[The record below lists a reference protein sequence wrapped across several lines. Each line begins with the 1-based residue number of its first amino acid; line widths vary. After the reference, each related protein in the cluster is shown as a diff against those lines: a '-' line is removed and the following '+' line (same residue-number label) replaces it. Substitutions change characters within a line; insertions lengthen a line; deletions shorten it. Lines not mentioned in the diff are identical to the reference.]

1 MARCGRPVSPVQHR
15 ILTFY
20 GHLLKENL
28 QGEFMAARSD
38 QGRRP
43 ILRGDYRAPA
53 WWVDHIDLDLN
64 LDADRTLVRAE
75 LHVRRN
81 LDAPAREPL
90 RLNGVGLR
98 TRRLAVDGK
107 EVAARQKTLDGES
120 LVLGG
125 LADRACVTTEVEIE
139 PEKNTALEG
148 LYAAGSSLLTQCE
161 AEGFRKITWFPDRPD
176 VMATYRVRLEA
187 DQSRYPVLL
196 SNGNLVDSGELDAG
210 RHFAI
215 WDDPFPKPS
224 YLFALVATDLAVV
237 EDHFET
243 ASGREVALKVY
254 SEPENLHR
262 LDYAMDSLKRAMRWD
277 EERWGLEYDLDVYH
291 IIATHDFNMGAME
304 NKSLNIFNAKY
315 VLADPDT
322 ATDDDY
328 EAVEAVIGHEYFH
341 NWTGNRVTC
350 RDWFQLT
357 LKEGLTVFRDQE
369 FTADL
374 RSRPVKR
381 IGDVAALQARQFPE
395 DAGPMAH
402 SVRPER
408 YIEIN
413 NFYTATVY
421 EKGAEVVRMY
431 QTLLGRDGFRRGMD
445 LYFERHDGQAVTCD
459 DFLAAM
465 ADANGRDLTQFA
477 RWYAQVGTP
486 RVQARLDF
494 DRDRSE
500 TVLRFRQ
507 SLPGHPDNEQRGPL
521 MIPIRIGFLDDRNR
535 SLPVARVGEEGPGD
549 ETRLLILTNVDSEF
563 RFRDLPEGALPSLL
577 RDYSAPIHLDYDWT
591 DKDLARLAGYDC
603 DAYSRWQAMRR
614 LADRAL
620 DQAIENEGQ
629 LTDHSEFVVSAWRVV
644 LDDDTVDPAL
654 AAMLLQI
661 PSESE
666 LAQRRDQVDVV
677 AIHRARRALQARL
690 SADLGLAMVAR
701 YEQCRSHGPWTDEPG
716 AVAGRALKNT
726 LLRLLSAD
734 GRPER
739 LALARD
745 QYARADNMTDRMG
758 ALRSLMRGGDRERN
772 RALASFEKRYR
783 DNPLVM
789 DKWFAVQAGVAEV
802 EAVDVI
808 RELMQHPSFS
818 LKNPNKVRALLGTFG
833 LHNPIGFHAEDGAG
847 YALLG
852 QVIRELDDLNP
863 QVAARIATV
872 FNRWHAYDPQRAA
885 AMQQELESIASKRG
899 LSPDVEEIVK
909 AALAGG
915 KRA

>member
-1 MARCGRPVSPVQHR
+1 
-15 ILTFY
+15 
-20 GHLLKENL
+20 
-28 QGEFMAARSD
+28 MAARSD

-53 WWVDHIDLDLN
+53 WWVDHIDLDLD
-64 LDADRTLVRAE
+64 LSADRTRVRAE

-90 RLNGVGLR
+90 RLNGVDLK
-98 TRRLAVDGK
+98 TRHLAVNG
-107 EVAARQKTLDGES
+107 EVVTDRQKTLEGES
-120 LVLGG
+120 LILGG
-125 LADRACVTTEVEIE
+125 LGDEARISTEVEIA
-139 PEKNTALEG
+139 PIKNTALEG
-148 LYAAGSSLLTQCE
+148 LYAAGGSLLTQCE

-176 VMATYRVRLEA
+176 VMATFRVRLEA
-187 DQSRYPVLL
+187 AAASYPILL
-196 SNGNLVDSGELDAG
+196 SNGNLIESGELEAG
-210 RHFAI
+210 RHYAV

-224 YLFALVATDLAVV
+224 YLFALVATDLAVL
-237 EDHFET
+237 EDRFET
-243 ASGREVALKVY
+243 ASGRAVTLKVY
-254 SEPENLHR
+254 SEPDNLHR
-262 LDYAMDSLKRAMRWD
+262 LDYAMASLKRAMRWD

-315 VLADPDT
+315 VLADPET
-322 ATDDDY
+322 ATDADY

-381 IGDVAALQARQFPE
+381 ISDVAALQARQFAE

-421 EKGAEVVRMY
+421 EKGAEIVRMY

-445 LYFERHDGQAVTCD
+445 LYFERHDGEAVTCD

-486 RVQARLDF
+486 RVEARLTF
-494 DRDRSE
+494 DKDRGE

-507 SLPGHPDNEQRGPL
+507 SLPAHPDNEQRGPL
-521 MIPIRIGFLDDRNR
+521 MIPVRVGFLDEANR
-535 SLPVARVGEEGPGD
+535 PLPVTRVGEERPGD
-549 ETRLLILTNVDSEF
+549 STRLLVLTNVDSEF

-577 RDYSAPIHLDYDWT
+577 RDYSAPIHLDYDWS
-591 DKDLARLAGYDC
+591 DHELARLAAYDP
-603 DAYSRWQAMRR
+603 DPFSRWQAMRH

-620 DQAIENEGQ
+620 DQAIDAGGE
-629 LTDHSEFVVSAWRVV
+629 LTEHADFVVSVWRVV
-644 LDDDTVDPAL
+644 LDDEALDPAL
-654 AAMLLQI
+654 ASELLQL
-661 PSESE
+661 PGEPE
-666 LAQRRDQVDVV
+666 LGQRRDPVDVV
-677 AIHRARRALQARL
+677 AIHKARRALLTHLSEALGPRL
-690 SADLGLAMVAR
+690 LER
-701 YEQCRSHGPWTDEPG
+701 YEACRSHAAWSDEPE
-716 AVAGRALKNT
+716 AVARRALKNT
-726 LLRLLSAD
+726 LLGLLTTD

-745 QYARADNMTDRMG
+745 QYARSDNMTDCLG
-758 ALRSLMRGGDRERN
+758 ALKSLMHGGDQKRN
-772 RALASFEKRYR
+772 RALASFEKRYG

-789 DKWFAVQAGVAEV
+789 DKWFAVQASVPDEDAV
-802 EAVDVI
+802 ETV
-808 RELMQHPSFS
+808 RELMTHPAFS
-818 LKNPNKVRALLGTFG
+818 LKNPNKVRALLGSFG
-833 LHNPIGFHAEDGAG
+833 MRNSLGFHASDGRG
-847 YALLG
+847 YALMAE
-852 QVIRELDDLNP
+852 VIESLDDLNP
-863 QVAARIATV
+863 QVAARLATV
-872 FNRWHAYDPQRAA
+872 FNRWQAYDEGRSGAMRRA
-885 AMQQELESIASKRG
+885 LESIAARKG

-909 AALAGG
+909 AALKAG
-915 KRA
+915 ASD

>member
-1 MARCGRPVSPVQHR
+1 MAG
-15 ILTFY
+15 
-20 GHLLKENL
+20 
-28 QGEFMAARSD
+28 RSD

-43 ILRGDYRAPA
+43 VLRGDYRAPA
-53 WWVDHIDLDLN
+53 WWVDHIALDFN
-64 LDADRTLVRAE
+64 LASDRTIVRAE

-81 LDAPAREPL
+81 ADASARGPL
-90 RLNGVGLR
+90 RLDGVDLR
-98 TRRLAVDGK
+98 TRRLAVDGR
-107 EVAARQKTLDGES
+107 EVSDRQKTLDGDS

-125 LADRACVTTEVEIE
+125 LSDRAIVSTEVEIK
-139 PEKNTALEG
+139 PDQNTALEG

-161 AEGFRKITWFPDRPD
+161 AQGFRKITWFPDRPD
-176 VMATYRVRLEA
+176 VMATHRVRLEA
-187 DQSRYPVLL
+187 DQERYPVLL
-196 SNGNLVDSGELDAG
+196 SNGNLVDSGELGSG

-224 YLFALVATDLAVV
+224 YLFALVATDLAVL
-237 EDHFET
+237 EGRYET
-243 ASGREVALKVY
+243 ASGRDVALKVY
-254 SEPENLHR
+254 SEPGNLHR

-322 ATDDDY
+322 ATDGDY

-369 FTADL
+369 FTSDL

-381 IGDVAALQARQFPE
+381 IGDVAALQARQFLE
-395 DAGPMAH
+395 DGGPMAH

-431 QTLLGRDGFRRGMD
+431 QTLLGRDGFRRGMER
-445 LYFERHDGQAVTCD
+445 YFERHDGQAVTCD

-486 RVQARLDF
+486 RVQVRLDY
-494 DRDRSE
+494 DDARSE

-507 SLPGHPDNEQRGPL
+507 SLPPHPDNEQRGPL
-521 MIPIRIGFLDDRNR
+521 MIPIKIGFLDSQNR
-535 SLPVARVGEEGPGD
+535 SLPVTRVGEEAPGE
-549 ETRLLILTNVDSEF
+549 ETRLLVLTNVDSEF
-563 RFRDLPEGALPSLL
+563 RFRDLPRDALPSLL
-577 RDYSAPIHLDYDWT
+577 RDFSAPIHLDYEWT
-591 DKDLARLAGYDC
+591 DHALARLAAYDP
-603 DAYSRWQAMRR
+603 DAYSRWQAMRL

-620 DQAIENEGQ
+620 DRAIEDSGDPSE
-629 LTDHSEFVVSAWRVV
+629 HFEFVVSAWQVV
-644 LDDDTVDPAL
+644 LDDDELDPAL
-654 AAMLLQI
+654 ASMLLEI

-666 LAQRRDQVDVV
+666 LARRRDPVDVV
-677 AIHRARRALQARL
+677 AIHRARRALLCRL
-690 SADLGLAMVAR
+690 SSGLGPRMVER
-701 YEQCRSHGPWTDEPG
+701 YEQCRSPGPWTDAPD
-716 AVAGRALKNT
+716 AVAQRALKNT
-726 LLRLLSAD
+726 LLGVLTSDGCAD
-734 GRPER
+734 R

-758 ALRSLMRGGDRERN
+758 ALKSLMHGGDRERS
-772 RALASFEKRYR
+772 RALTSFEKRYR

-789 DKWFAVQAGVAEV
+789 DKWFAVQAGVSESNAV
-802 EAVDVI
+802 ETI
-808 RELMQHPSFS
+808 RELMEHPAFS

-833 LHNPIGFHAEDGAG
+833 LHNPMGFHCEDGSG
-847 YALLG
+847 YSLLG

-872 FNRWHAYDPQRAA
+872 FNRWHAYEDQRAS
-885 AMQQELESIASKRG
+885 AMRRELELIAAKKD

-909 AALAGG
+909 AALAAG
-915 KRA
+915 KGS

>member
-1 MARCGRPVSPVQHR
+1 
-15 ILTFY
+15 
-20 GHLLKENL
+20 
-28 QGEFMAARSD
+28 
-38 QGRRP
+38 
-43 ILRGDYRAPA
+43 
-53 WWVDHIDLDLN
+53 VDHIDLDLK
-64 LDADRTLVRAE
+64 LASDRTTVRAE

-81 LDAPAREPL
+81 PDASAREPL
-90 RLNGVGLR
+90 RLNGVDLK
-98 TRRLAVDGK
+98 TRLLEVDGRA
-107 EVAARQKTLDGES
+107 VTGRQKTLDGES
-120 LVLGG
+120 LILGG
-125 LADRACVTTEVEIE
+125 LGDEARVTTEVEIE
-139 PEKNTALEG
+139 PSRNTALEG
-148 LYAAGSSLLTQCE
+148 LYTAGSSLLTQCE

-187 DQSRYPVLL
+187 EQGRYPVLL
-196 SNGNLVDSGELDAG
+196 SNGNLVDAGELGEG
-210 RHFAI
+210 RHFAV

-224 YLFALVATDLAVV
+224 YLFALVATDLAVL
-237 EDHFET
+237 EDRYET

-254 SEPENLHR
+254 SEPGNLHR
-262 LDYAMDSLKRAMRWD
+262 LDYAMESLKRAMRWD
-277 EERWGLEYDLDVYH
+277 EQRWGLEYDLDVYH

-315 VLADPDT
+315 VLADPET

-369 FTADL
+369 FTSDL

-381 IGDVAALQARQFPE
+381 IADVAALQARQFPE

-421 EKGAEVVRMY
+421 EKGAEIVRMY

-445 LYFERHDGQAVTCD
+445 LYFERHDGEAVTCD
-459 DFLAAM
+459 DFFAAM

-486 RVQARLDF
+486 RVEARLDF
-494 DRDRSE
+494 DSDRRE

-507 SLPGHPDNEQRGPL
+507 SLPAHPDNEQRGPL
-521 MIPIRIGFLDDRNR
+521 MIPIKIGFLDDQNR
-535 SLPVARVGEEGPGD
+535 SLPVTRVGEDGPGD
-549 ETRLLILTNVDSEF
+549 PTRLLILTNVDSEF

-591 DKDLARLAGYDC
+591 DRDLARLAGFDP
-603 DAYSRWQAMRR
+603 DAYCRWQAMRR

-620 DQAIENEGQ
+620 DRAIESGGE
-629 LTDHSEFVVSAWRVV
+629 LTENADFVVSAWRVV
-644 LDDDTVDPAL
+644 LEDPTIDPAF
-654 AAMLLQI
+654 AALLLQI
-661 PSESE
+661 PSEAE
-666 LAQRRDQVDVV
+666 LAQRRDRVDVI
-677 AIHRARRALQARL
+677 AIHQARRALLARL
-690 SADLGLAMVAR
+690 SEDLGPAMVER
-701 YEQCRSHGPWTDEPG
+701 YEECRNPG
-716 AVAGRALKNT
+716 SWSDAPEAVAGRALRNT
-726 LLRLLSAD
+726 LLRALTSD
-734 GRPER
+734 GRPDR

-758 ALRSLMRGGDRERN
+758 ALRSLMHGGDQERS
-772 RALASFEKRYR
+772 RALQSFEKRFQ

-802 EAVDVI
+802 DAVEII

-818 LKNPNKVRALLGTFG
+818 LKNPNKVRALIGTFG
-833 LHNPIGFHAEDGAG
+833 LHNPIGFHAEDGSG

-852 QVIRELDDLNP
+852 EVIRELDELNP

-872 FNRWHAYDPQRAA
+872 FNRWHAYDDRRATT
-885 AMQQELESIASKRG
+885 MRRELELIAARKG

-909 AALAGG
+909 AALAAG
-915 KRA
+915 KHR

>member
-1 MARCGRPVSPVQHR
+1 
-15 ILTFY
+15 
-20 GHLLKENL
+20 
-28 QGEFMAARSD
+28 MAARSD

-43 ILRGDYRAPA
+43 VLRGDYRAPA
-53 WWVDHIDLDLN
+53 WWVDHIDLDLD
-64 LDADRTLVRAE
+64 LAADRTCVRAE

-81 LDAPAREPL
+81 LEASSREPL
-90 RLNGVGLR
+90 RLNGVDLK
-98 TRRLAVDGK
+98 TRYLAVDGQA
-107 EVAARQKTLDGES
+107 VSDRQKTLEGES
-120 LVLGG
+120 LILGG
-125 LADRACVTTEVEIE
+125 LGDEARVETEVEIA
-139 PEKNTALEG
+139 PISNTALEG
-148 LYAAGSSLLTQCE
+148 LYAAGGSLLTQCE

-176 VMATYRVRLEA
+176 VMSTFRVRLEA
-187 DQSRYPVLL
+187 DRSDYPVLL
-196 SNGNLVDSGELDAG
+196 SNGNLVDSGELASD

-224 YLFALVATDLAVV
+224 YLFALVATDLAVL
-237 EDHFET
+237 EDRFET
-243 ASGREVALKVY
+243 RSGRDVTLKVY
-254 SEPENLHR
+254 SERDNLHR

-315 VLADPDT
+315 VLADPET
-322 ATDDDY
+322 VTDADY

-381 IGDVAALQARQFPE
+381 IQDVAALQARQFPE

-445 LYFERHDGQAVTCD
+445 LYFERHDGEAVTCD
-459 DFLAAM
+459 DFLSAM
-465 ADANGRDLTQFA
+465 GDANGRDLTQFA

-486 RVQARLDF
+486 RVEVRLDF
-494 DRDRSE
+494 DGDRQE

-507 SLPGHPDNEQRGPL
+507 SLPEHPDNEQRGPL
-521 MIPIRIGFLDDRNR
+521 MIPIRVGFLDDQNR
-535 SLPVARVGEEGPGD
+535 ALPVTRVGEQAAGD
-549 ETRLLILTNVDSEF
+549 ATRLLVLTNVDSEF

-577 RDYSAPIHLDYDWT
+577 RDYSAPVHLDYDWT
-591 DKDLARLAGYDC
+591 DEELARLAAYDP
-603 DAYSRWQAMRR
+603 DAFSRWQAMRR

-620 DQAIENEGQ
+620 DQAIEADGV
-629 LTDHSEFVVSAWRVV
+629 LTEHADFVVSVWRIV
-644 LDDDTVDPAL
+644 LDDEGIDPAL
-654 AAMLLQI
+654 ASTLLSL

-666 LAQRRDQVDVV
+666 LAQRRERVDVV
-677 AIHRARRALQARL
+677 AIHRGRRALLARL
-690 SADLGLAMVAR
+690 SDELGSRLIDR
-701 YEQCRSHGPWTDEPG
+701 YEACRSHGAWSDDPD
-716 AVAGRALKNT
+716 AVARRALKNT
-726 LLRLLSAD
+726 LLGILTIE
-734 GRPER
+734 GRAER

-745 QYARADNMTDRMG
+745 QYARADNMTDRLG
-758 ALRSLMRGGDRERN
+758 ALRSLMHGGDRERS
-772 RALASFEKRYR
+772 RALASFEKRYH
-783 DNPLVM
+783 DDPLVM
-789 DKWFAVQAGVAEV
+789 DKWFAVQATAPEQD
-802 EAVDVI
+802 AVDTI
-808 RELMQHPSFS
+808 RELMRHPSFS
-818 LKNPNKVRALLGTFG
+818 LKNPNKVRSLLGSFG
-833 LHNPIGFHAEDGAG
+833 LHNPLGFHAEDGRG
-847 YALLG
+847 YALMSE
-852 QVIRELDDLNP
+852 VIHELDDLNP
-863 QVAARIATV
+863 QVAARLATV
-872 FNRWHAYDPQRAA
+872 FNRWQAYDEERSRA
-885 AMQQELESIASKRG
+885 MRRVLESIAAKKG

-909 AALAGG
+909 AALKSSAP
-915 KRA
+915 A